1 MTAANDSTRLPPAT
15 PLDVRQAL
23 TKAEDVAFPLRWGI
37 VGAGSISTQ
46 WVGCLRACAGAT
58 VAAVAARDAQ
68 RAQAFAARHGIPA
81 AYGSYQALVA
91 ADDVDIVYI
100 GTITRLHKAHALLAI
115 AAGKHVLCEKALAE
129 NVQDA
134 GAMHAAAREAGV
146 MLQDAMWTRFFPAVE
161 HARAAIEAG
170 VIGEPVLVQSDF
182 FDPIY
187 TIQAATLAFGATAQ
201 ATKVTASGRRAGAA
215 IVEYG
220 DGKCAVL
227 TFPPSNSELAETTEI
242 IGTKG
247 RITLEQPGHC
257 PTAIT
262 IRVPEP
268 GGVPSRY
275 RTPQRSG
282 TSGALR
288 VPAAGRRW
296 SACRIPESAGLPL
309 PSPRRPSLSRRRPAQ
324 LPAIRRG
331 GLHARDGSAYP
342 HQSGAVRVA
351 HSPGHGYRSKRRA
364 LSLVT
369 RAKSPWCSRNW
380 PTSNAALLQ
389 SIASNRWRTTPRQV
403 WRAHGAVLP
412 ATLLQRR
419 VQQIEIRR
427 WPVRIAQV
435 PDQVVEVAALGVA
448 ALQHR
453 VQFAGKQRG
462 LIMMMQSQHHVATHQ
477 TDVGASALRR
487 IGVYFDLDGEHL
499 GRVRRQ
505 PQLVKKPRKPHQTAV
520 NGTMLPNAQLD
531 SIPLRGEF
539 IPHRLQILRQVVA
552 LLLLLQGKVQVLGVA
567 RQRKQKAQAG
577 AALKGER
584 QHGPR
589 VLHRTENASLQV
601 FAHEVS
607 PLHRRGALHQRFEI
621 VLHSGR

>member
-247 RITLEQPGHC
+247 RITLEQPGHS

-275 RTPQRSG
+275 RTRN
-282 TSGALR
+282 
-288 VPAAGRRW
+288 VPAPLERFEYPLPDAVGLPVAYPNQQGFLYQAHAVHRCL
-296 SACRIPESAGLPL
+296 AAGLRSCPQYDEAD
-309 PSPRRPSLSRRRPAQ
+309 SM
-324 LPAIRRG
+324 
-331 GLHARDGSAYP
+331 HAMD
-342 HQSGAVRVA
+342 
-351 HSPGHGYRSKRRA
+351 
-364 LSLVT
+364 LLT
-369 RAKSPWCSRNW
+369 RIN
-380 PTSNAALLQ
+380 Q
-389 SIASNRWRTTPRQV
+389 
-403 WRAHGAVLP
+403 
-412 ATLLQRR
+412 
-419 VQQIEIRR
+419 
-427 WPVRIAQV
+427 
-435 PDQVVEVAALGVA
+435 
-448 ALQHR
+448 
-453 VQFAGKQRG
+453 
-462 LIMMMQSQHHVATHQ
+462 
-477 TDVGASALRR
+477 
-487 IGVYFDLDGEHL
+487 
-499 GRVRRQ
+499 
-505 PQLVKKPRKPHQTAV
+505 
-520 NGTMLPNAQLD
+520 
-531 SIPLRGEF
+531 
-539 IPHRLQILRQVVA
+539 
-552 LLLLLQGKVQVLGVA
+552 A
-567 RQRKQKAQAG
+567 RYA
-577 AALKGER
+577 
-584 QHGPR
+584 
-589 VLHRTENASLQV
+589 
-601 FAHEVS
+601 
-607 PLHRRGALHQRFEI
+607 
-621 VLHSGR
+621 